1 MSGAF
6 TDHAIPKG
14 YALFGI
20 QNINGDIDL
29 SYAKHDQARHD
40 DVKGAG
46 FGCVHVFDPEG
57 RLVRRLVQRGDL
69 NAPWGMA
76 LAPASFGRFG
86 NRLLVG
92 NFGDGKIN
100 AYDVDSGESK
110 GQLQGA
116 DRKPIRIDGL
126 WGIAFGNGLQ
136 GQPTNTLFF
145 ASGPNGE
152 NDGLYGRLDAE
163 RKRE

>member
-1 MSGAF
+1 M
-6 TDHAIPKG
+6 
-14 YALFGI
+14 L
-20 QNINGDIDL
+20 
-29 SYAKHDQARHD
+29 
-40 DVKGAG
+40 
-46 FGCVHVFDPEG
+46 
-57 RLVRRLVQRGDL
+57 
-69 NAPWGMA
+69 WGMA
-76 LAPASFGRFG
+76 LAPASFGHFG

-110 GQLQGA
+110 GQLLGA

-136 GQPTNTLFF
+136 GQPTSTLFF